1 MHQSDRLRS
10 GDALPPNTSQ
20 QDFKPRVL
28 AVFQRLVESGA
39 RYDAAPL
46 YPQESVEILRHIDLH
61 RLFAPP
67 ESGGESF
74 ADERA
79 TNTALLGVLR
89 IIGRADLSLG
99 RIFEGHVNALK
110 LFAWFGS
117 TDQKAQLA
125 SALRDGA
132 FYGVWA
138 TEPPPGV
145 ILSRNGE
152 DWLLTGA
159 KAFATG
165 AGGLTAAIITARGPD
180 DATQLVTVPANVAAR
195 ADLSGWRV
203 RGMRA
208 TGSGSYDLTGMRPS
222 QEQLLGAPGDYT
234 REPRFTA
241 GAWRFLAVQLG
252 GIEGLLAETRS
263 AMSEVARN
271 DPLQRVKFGEAVA
284 AARTAYLWVR
294 EAAQRAADES
304 VDAPNFVRMTRGIV
318 ERAALDVM
326 ELSAR
331 IVGTRSAF
339 DGQRIDKII
348 RDLSL
353 YLRQAGPDYARDQA
367 AIAWLDHDVFD
378 EDDRLW

>member
-1 MHQSDRLRS
+1 MLQHDRVRRHQQ
-10 GDALPPNTSQ
+10 ALSSTSQ
-20 QDFKPRVL
+20 PDFRPLVQS
-28 AVFQRLVESGA
+28 VFPRLVECGE
-39 RYDAAPL
+39 RYDAAPI
-46 YPQESVEILRHIDLH
+46 YPQESVEILRRSGLH

-74 ADERA
+74 ADARTENA
-79 TNTALLGVLR
+79 VLLDVLR

-110 LFAWFGS
+110 LFTWFGS
-117 TDQKAQLA
+117 NEQKTELT

-145 ILSRNGE
+145 TLSRRGK

-159 KAFATG
+159 KVFATG
-165 AGGLTAAIITARGPD
+165 AGSLAFAVITARREEDG
-180 DATQLVTVPANVAAR
+180 TQLVVIPAHEADR
-195 ADLSGWRV
+195 TDLSAWRV

-208 TGSGSYDLTGMRPS
+208 TGSGSYDLTGMQPS
-222 QEQLLGAPGDYT
+222 QDQLLGAPGDYT
-234 REPRFTA
+234 GEPRFTA

-263 AMSEVARN
+263 AMSESARN

-284 AARTAYLWVR
+284 ATRTAYLWVR
-294 EAAQRAADES
+294 EAAQRAGDEAA
-304 VDAPNFVRMTRGIV
+304 DAPDFVRMTRGVV

-353 YLRQAGPDYARDQA
+353 YLRQTGPDYARDQA
-367 AIAWLDHDVFD
+367 AIAWLDHDVWG
-378 EDDRLW
+378 EEDRLW

>member
-1 MHQSDRLRS
+1 VQTNDQRSAGLRS
-10 GDALPPNTSQ
+10 RASTR
-20 QDFKPRVL
+20 DFTPRVQAL
-28 AVFQRLVESGA
+28 FRDLVESGA

-46 YPQESVEILRHIDLH
+46 YPQESIDTLRVAGLH

-67 ESGGESF
+67 ESGGASF
-74 ADERA
+74 PDTRA
-79 TNTALLGVLR
+79 ENAELLNVLR

-110 LFAWFGS
+110 LFAWYGS
-117 TDQKAQLA
+117 SEQKTRLA
-125 SALRDGA
+125 SSLREGG

-145 ILSRNGE
+145 SLSRAG
-152 DWLLTGA
+152 DSWLLSGS

-165 AGGLTAAIITARGPD
+165 AGGLSQAAVTARREGGV
-180 DATQLVTVPANVAAR
+180 TQLVIVPANLSGR

-208 TGSGSYDLTGMRPS
+208 TVSGLYDLTDLRVDDTHM
-222 QEQLLGAPGDYT
+222 LGEPGDYG

-241 GAWRFLAVQLG
+241 GAWRFLAVQVG
-252 GIEGLLAETRS
+252 GIEGLLAETRA
-263 AMSEVARN
+263 AMSDAARE
-271 DPLQRVKFGEAVA
+271 DPLQRLKFGEAVA

-294 EAAQRAADES
+294 EAAQRAAD
-304 VDAPNFVRMTRGIV
+304 DAPDAPDFVRMTRGVV

-339 DGQRIDKII
+339 DGQRIDKIT
-348 RDLSL
+348 RDLGL
-353 YLRQAGPDYARDQA
+353 YLRQAGPDHARDRA
-367 AIAWLDHDVFD
+367 AIAWLDHDVWG
-378 EDDRLW
+378 EDDLLW